1 MTFRFE
7 VLHRDAG
14 TGARAGRMHTAHGT
28 VDTPV
33 FMPVGTQATVKAVGQ
48 DDLQA
53 LGAEILL
60 GNTYHL
66 MLRPG
71 EALVQQLGGL
81 HRFMAW
87 PRAILTDSGR
97 LPTGTAFVTYRKDGS
112 REFIFNL
119 ANSATSLIDADSVD
133 PILTE
138 GCRFFHV
145 MGTSLT
151 SEGMIAAV
159 KQGIRRIKEG
169 GGKVSFDPNIRRE
182 VMSSAF
188 IRDAIDFVLKQC
200 DILLPSEADLQYF
213 CGNLPEA
220 EAVCLLFSKWTL
232 EKVVV
237 KNAAQGSTYYDR
249 TESIHVSS
257 FKVTE
262 VDPTGAGDCFGGT
275 LISCLAQGI
284 DLKRTLTLA
293 NAAGAL
299 AVTKRGPM
307 EGNTTLSEL
316 EPFIASAER
325 TA

>member
-1 MTFRFE
+1 LAE
-7 VLHRDAG
+7 
-14 TGARAGRMHTAHGT
+14 
-28 VDTPV
+28 
-33 FMPVGTQATVKAVGQ
+33 FMAERVGQ
-48 DDLQA
+48 SFSQTGTFLGPYPSGAPAIFVDQVAKTGTSAAMVGWVGEDGFGDL
-53 LGAEILL
+53 ILNRL
-60 GNTYHL
+60 SGD
-66 MLRPG
+66 G
-71 EALVQQLGGL
+71 VEVSGI
-81 HRFMAW
+81 HR
-87 PRAILTDSGR
+87 TSR

-133 PILTE
+133 PTLTE

-151 SEGMIAAV
+151 SQSMIAAV
-159 KQGIRRIKEG
+159 KQGIRRVKEG

-249 TESIHVSS
+249 TESIHVPS

-316 EPFIASAER
+316 ESFIVSAER
-325 TA
+325 IP

>member
-1 MTFRFE
+1 MSDVLTVGELLAEFMAEHVGQTFSEPGTFLGPYPSGAPAIFADQVARTGTSAAMVGWVGEDGFGDLILNRLRGDGVE
-7 VLHRDAG
+7 VLGIHR
-14 TGARAGRMHTAHGT
+14 T
-28 VDTPV
+28 
-33 FMPVGTQATVKAVGQ
+33 
-48 DDLQA
+48 
-53 LGAEILL
+53 
-60 GNTYHL
+60 
-66 MLRPG
+66 
-71 EALVQQLGGL
+71 
-81 HRFMAW
+81 
-87 PRAILTDSGR
+87 GR
-97 LPTGTAFVTYRKDGS
+97 LPTGTAFVTYRRDGS

-119 ANSATSLIDADSVD
+119 ANSATSLIDADSVNAT
-133 PILTE
+133 LTE

-145 MGTSLT
+145 MGTSLS

-159 KQGIRRIKEG
+159 KHGIRRVKEG
-169 GGKVSFDPNIRRE
+169 GGKVTFDPNIRRE
-182 VMSSAF
+182 VMSSDF
-188 IRDAIDFVLKQC
+188 IRNAIDFVLKEC

-220 EAVCLLFSKWTL
+220 EAVRQLFGRWTL

-284 DLKRTLTLA
+284 DLKRTLMLA

-307 EGNTTLSEL
+307 EGNSTLSEL
-316 EPFIASAER
+316 ESFIASAGR
-325 TA
+325 IP

>member
-1 MTFRFE
+1 MSD
-7 VLHRDAG
+7 VL
-14 TGARAGRMHTAHGT
+14 T
-28 VDTPV
+28 VGELLAE
-33 FMPVGTQATVKAVGQ
+33 FMAERVGQ
-48 DDLQA
+48 TFSQPGTFLGPYPSGAPAIFVDQVAKTGTSAAMVGWVGEDGFGDL
-53 LGAEILL
+53 ILNRL
-60 GNTYHL
+60 SGD
-66 MLRPG
+66 G
-71 EALVQQLGGL
+71 VEVSGI
-81 HRFMAW
+81 HR
-87 PRAILTDSGR
+87 TGR

-119 ANSATSLIDADSVD
+119 ANSATSLIHADSVD
-133 PILTE
+133 PTLTE

-151 SEGMIAAV
+151 SESMIAAV
-159 KQGIRRIKEG
+159 KQGIRRVKER

-182 VMSSAF
+182 VMSSDF

-200 DILLPSEADLQYF
+200 DLLLPSEADLQYF
-213 CGNLPEA
+213 CGNLPES

-249 TESIHVSS
+249 TESIHVPS

-316 EPFIASAER
+316 ESFIASAER
-325 TA
+325 IK

>member
-1 MTFRFE
+1 MAE
-7 VLHRDAG
+7 
-14 TGARAGRMHTAHGT
+14 
-28 VDTPV
+28 
-33 FMPVGTQATVKAVGQ
+33 FMAERVGQ
-48 DDLQA
+48 SFSQPGTFLGPYPSGAPAIFVDQVAKTGTSAAMVGWVGEDGFGDL
-53 LGAEILL
+53 ILNRL
-60 GNTYHL
+60 SGD
-66 MLRPG
+66 G
-71 EALVQQLGGL
+71 VEVSGI
-81 HRFMAW
+81 HR
-87 PRAILTDSGR
+87 TSR

-119 ANSATSLIDADSVD
+119 TNSATSLIDADSVD

-213 CGNLPEA
+213 CGNLPES

-249 TESIHVSS
+249 TESIHVPS

-316 EPFIASAER
+316 ESFIVSAER
-325 TA
+325 IP

>member
-1 MTFRFE
+1 LAE
-7 VLHRDAG
+7 
-14 TGARAGRMHTAHGT
+14 
-28 VDTPV
+28 
-33 FMPVGTQATVKAVGQ
+33 FMAERVGQ
-48 DDLQA
+48 TFSEPGTFLGPYPSGAPAIFADQVAKTGTSAAMVGWVGDDGFGDL
-53 LGAEILL
+53 IL
-60 GNTYHL
+60 NR
-66 MLRPG
+66 LRG
-71 EALVQQLGGL
+71 DGVEVSGI
-81 HRFMAW
+81 HR
-87 PRAILTDSGR
+87 TGR

-133 PILTE
+133 ATLTE

-159 KQGIRRIKEG
+159 KRGIRRVKEG

-182 VMSSAF
+182 VMSSDF
-188 IRDAIDFVLKQC
+188 IRDAIDFVLKEC

-213 CGNLPEA
+213 CGSLPEA
-220 EAVCLLFSKWTL
+220 EAVRQLFDEWTL

-237 KNAAQGSTYYDR
+237 KNAAKGSTYYDHSQ
-249 TESIHVSS
+249 SIHVPS